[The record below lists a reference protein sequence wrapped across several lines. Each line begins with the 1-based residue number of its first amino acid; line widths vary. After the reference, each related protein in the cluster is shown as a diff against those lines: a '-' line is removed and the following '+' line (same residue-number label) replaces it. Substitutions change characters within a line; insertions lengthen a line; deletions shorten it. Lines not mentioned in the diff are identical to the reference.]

1 MESEHML
8 TTLDNPYNP
17 FSQFE
22 EWLAFDIL
30 KGHNTCE
37 LLDLYTY
44 SSTSISEEDQH
55 ISIEDAILHIVQED
69 VEGIYI
75 RVTKDFY
82 ISSNDRHVELPMY
95 A

>member
-1 MESEHML
+1 ML

-30 KGHNTCE
+30 HGHRTCE
-37 LLDLYTY
+37 LLDIYAVT
-44 SSTSISEEDQH
+44 SSALSDIDIH
-55 ISIEDAILHIVQED
+55 LAIEQAILDIIHED
-69 VEGIYI
+69 IEGIYI

-82 ISSNDRHVELPMY
+82 SKSNDRHISDDILKHTL
-95 A
+95 